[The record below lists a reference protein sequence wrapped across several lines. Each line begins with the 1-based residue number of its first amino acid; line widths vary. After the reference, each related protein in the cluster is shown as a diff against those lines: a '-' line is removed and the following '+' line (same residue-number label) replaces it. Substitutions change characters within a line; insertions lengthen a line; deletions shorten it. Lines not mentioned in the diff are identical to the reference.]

1 MIEIINADILKAK
14 EDIIVHQVNCQGV
27 MGAGLALAIKNKYP
41 LCYKKYREACVTNNP
56 EDLLGKI
63 QILKMPDGKIIIN
76 MFSQLKYGRNSRQ
89 TNYDVMMTCLDKVY
103 KYAKINNL
111 TVAIPYRIGC
121 GLGGGSWPIV
131 SSIIKNR
138 FKDKSIIKFYKI

>member
-1 MIEIINADILKAK
+1 MIETIHADILTAK
-14 EDIIVHQVNCQGV
+14 EDIIVHQVNCQGT

-41 LCYKKYREACVTNNP
+41 LCYKMYRKACSDNKPN
-56 EDLLGKI
+56 DLLGKI

-76 MFSQLKYGRNSRQ
+76 MFSQLNYGRNTRQ
-89 TNYDVMMTCLDKVY
+89 TNYEVMTKCFDKIY

-131 SSIIKNR
+131 LNIISKR
-138 FKDKSIIKFYKI
+138 FKDTSIVKFYKM